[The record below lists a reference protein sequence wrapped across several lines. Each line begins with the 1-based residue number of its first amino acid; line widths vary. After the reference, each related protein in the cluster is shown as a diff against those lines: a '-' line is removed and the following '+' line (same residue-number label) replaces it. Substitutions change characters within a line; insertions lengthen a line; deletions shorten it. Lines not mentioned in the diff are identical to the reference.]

1 MAIAYILSF
10 CEVIQPVVSR
20 LQILLSQPSIGAEC
34 IDLCVIVA
42 AAHMPLRC
50 RKSLPSRWQQSHSA
64 QLSTKQVCPDGRFM
78 FQG

>member
-1 MAIAYILSF
+1 VLYTTPHAILHTYYVVNSLMAIAYILSF

-50 RKSLPSRWQQSHSA
+50 RKSLPSR
-64 QLSTKQVCPDGRFM
+64 
-78 FQG
+78 